1 MAAVAATDLAFFLW
15 ADISDR
21 NLQLLVTSLVL
32 VVALLVA
39 ALIIALVSRWRRRQ
53 EAQEDLSPSA
63 QLAQF
68 RALFEAGTISQE
80 EYERLR
86 ALLNPQLRQSLG
98 VPSPSP
104 AAPPPSDTRI
114 QGPPPDDPSTGI
126 RPA

>member
-86 ALLNPQLRQSLG
+86 ALLNPQLRQSL
-98 VPSPSP
+98 PTPTITHPKSPKNQTVS
-104 AAPPPSDTRI
+104 
-114 QGPPPDDPSTGI
+114 
-126 RPA
+126 